1 VLATSVGVLGLQILS
16 AVLFISIFSGRLSR
30 FEETVQRDGQPAGR

>member
-1 VLATSVGVLGLQILS
+1 
-16 AVLFISIFSGRLSR
+16 VLFISIFSGRLSR